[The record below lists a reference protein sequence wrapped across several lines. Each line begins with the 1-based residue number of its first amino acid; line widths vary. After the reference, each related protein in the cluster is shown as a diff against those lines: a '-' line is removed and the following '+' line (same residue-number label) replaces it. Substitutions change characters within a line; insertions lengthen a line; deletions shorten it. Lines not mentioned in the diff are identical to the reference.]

1 MRTDRDDTDTGLRR
15 MRSLQIAFVDHPHS
29 LLADSYFP
37 GDLGLRE
44 MALS

>member
-1 MRTDRDDTDTGLRR
+1 MF
-15 MRSLQIAFVDHPHS
+15 QIAFVDRPHS
-29 LLADSYFP
+29 LLADSHFP